1 MLYEF
6 HVRRAARDRYQFDQ
20 SLFALNGNVVFAN
33 FYAARVFAQRINQ
46 QRDVVRNPDSA
57 VRASHLNALGL
68 LHETAHAVFRA
79 YRQRAGAPL
88 LANALT
94 FLATQVGPE
103 PLDKTLRAFVAEFP
117 PLPVYRGEVDAEAY
131 LRGATDGT
139 PHREAVLEEILLLW
153 LANQNP
159 AFTPFRELF
168 DDASLAEGTA
178 YHLLADRLY
187 RFFAAQPAVAADGAA
202 VPPGTPGAQNII
214 DVLLAPARA
223 APHSLEAQLE
233 YVRGAWGALIGDIVL
248 RLLGS
253 LDMIKEEEKPGFVG
267 DAGGGFGGGTPEF
280 GFSFDGGP
288 DAPASYPEVENF
300 TQDKDW
306 MPNLVLI
313 AKNAYVWLDQL
324 SKRYGRHI
332 ATLADIPDEEL
343 DALQRSGITGLWLI
357 GLWERSV
364 ASRRIKQMMGNEDAV
379 ASAYSLY
386 DYQIAQK
393 LGGEPACDNLRQRA
407 WRRGIR
413 LSSDMVPNH
422 VGIDGRWVIE
432 HPDWF
437 LSVPHPPY
445 PAYSFNGPD
454 LSTDA
459 RVGIFLEDHYYD
471 RSDAAVVFRRVD
483 RWSGDERFIYHGN
496 DGTSL
501 PWNDTAQLNYLSAEV
516 REGVI
521 QTILH
526 VARQFP
532 VIRFDA
538 AMTLAKKHIQRLWF
552 PEPGQGGAIASR
564 SEHALTRAQFDAL
577 IPEEFWREVVDR
589 CAVEAPDTLLLAEAF
604 WMMESYFVRTLGM
617 HRVYN
622 SAFMH
627 LLRDED
633 NARYRW
639 VMKNTLEFDP
649 EILKRYVN
657 FMNNPDEK
665 TAVEQFGKGDKYF
678 GIATLMA
685 TMPGLPMIGHGQIEG
700 FTEKYGMEY
709 QRAYYDEQPDEYLIE
724 RHRREIFPLLHRRW
738 LFAEVQHFLL
748 YDFYNAEGGVNE
760 DVFAYSNRSGD
771 ERSLVVCH
779 NRYASARGW
788 VRTSAAF
795 MARTGNGDERAI
807 TQRSL
812 GEGMQ
817 LPADA
822 ATFCIFRDHVSG
834 LEYIRSSAELADKGM
849 YVELHAYQYHVFLN
863 WQIVPDAAD
872 GRYARVHTHLGG
884 RGVPSVDEAMRE
896 LLLAPVRD
904 PYAALVNGASLRE
917 LLTQA
922 QSAERRAQP
931 TGAAFA
937 AGKTATGGAQPAASG
952 EASSTEDA
960 TQGRLAALL
969 EQIAKYR
976 TEHGNGADSAAADAP
991 DAAAVSTTIR
1001 ARLDAALAL
1010 IGDAMDATAVETA
1023 RRVVSTDVADAAPA
1037 AGGQPSAAGDRG
1049 TAVEP
1054 PSAVGGQAAAP
1065 SVLDSDTARG
1075 TLLVWALTH
1084 HLGAAAAPAA
1094 LAAEQSRS
1102 WIDEWLLG
1110 PIIRSALREINGD
1123 DGAAERGVAL
1133 VKLLTAHAG
1142 RVAGDAPAGAE
1153 ALLDALLAD
1162 RDAQQF
1168 IGVNRYND
1176 VVYFNKESFEQLVGW
1191 LEAAARALGAP
1202 ADADAAFTQLRRASV
1217 ESGYQLERLREV
1229 ARAA

>member
-46 QRDVVRNPDSA
+46 ARDVVRFPERA

-68 LHETAHAVFRA
+68 LHETAHALFRV
-79 YRQRAGAPL
+79 YRQRTGPQL

-94 FLATQVGPE
+94 FLATQLGPE
-103 PLDKTLRAFVAEFP
+103 SLDRTLRAFVDEFP
-117 PLPVYRGEVDAEAY
+117 PLPVYRGELSAEAY
-131 LRGATDGT
+131 LQGATDGA
-139 PHREAVLEEILLLW
+139 PHREAVLEELVLLW

-159 AFTPFRELF
+159 AFAPFRELF
-168 DDASLAEGTA
+168 DDASLAEGSA
-178 YHLLADRLY
+178 YRLLADRLY
-187 RFFAAQPAVAADGAA
+187 RFFAAQPSVAPDGTPVAAGS
-202 VPPGTPGAQNII
+202 PGAQNII
-214 DVLLAPARA
+214 DLLLAPARA

-233 YVRGAWGALIGDIVL
+233 YVRGAWGALIGDVVL

-253 LDMIKEEEKPGFVG
+253 IDMIKEEEKPGFVG
-267 DAGGGFGGGTPEF
+267 DAGGGFGGGTPSF
-280 GFSFDGGP
+280 DFSFAPGA
-288 DAPASYPEVENF
+288 DAPAGYPEVENF

-343 DALQRSGITGLWLI
+343 DTLQRSGITGLWLI

-386 DYQIAQK
+386 DYQIAAK
-393 LGGEPACDNLRQRA
+393 LGGEAACDNLRQRA

-445 PAYSFNGPD
+445 PSYTFNGPD
-454 LSTDA
+454 LSTDS

-678 GIATLMA
+678 GVATVMA

-700 FTEKYGMEY
+700 FAEKYGMEY
-709 QRAYYDEQPDEYLIE
+709 QRAYYDEQPDEYLVE

-748 YDFYNAEGGVNE
+748 YDFYSAEGGVNE
-760 DVFAYSNRSGD
+760 DVFAYSNRAGG
-771 ERSLVVCH
+771 ERSLVVYH

-788 VRTSAAF
+788 IRTSAAF
-795 MARTGNGDERAI
+795 MARTGSGDERAL

-812 GEGMQ
+812 GEGME
-817 LPADA
+817 LPADG
-822 ATFCIFRDHVSG
+822 ATFCIFRDHISG
-834 LEYIRSSAELADKGM
+834 LEYIRSSAELAEKGM

-872 GRYARVHTHLGG
+872 GRYARVHAHLGG
-884 RGVPSVDEAMRE
+884 RGVPSVDTAMRE
-896 LLLAPVRD
+896 LLLAPVRE
-904 PYAALVNGASLRE
+904 PYAALVSAPSLRE
-917 LLTQA
+917 LIGRA
-922 QSAERRAQP
+922 SAPGVAEKTITSVAE
-931 TGAAFA
+931 AA
-937 AGKTATGGAQPAASG
+937 PSG
-952 EASSTEDA
+952 EAPLADDP

-969 EQIAKYR
+969 EQIAKFR
-976 TEHGNGADSAAADAP
+976 IDQSTDAELAAGDAADGADADA
-991 DAAAVSTTIR
+991 VSATIL

-1010 IGDAMDATAVETA
+1010 IGAADDTA
-1023 RRVVSTDVADAAPA
+1023 REVMVDDGAADGVAAVPAPLPDAAAPTA
-1037 AGGQPSAAGDRG
+1037 DNQPSAA
-1049 TAVEP
+1049 
-1054 PSAVGGQAAAP
+1054 GGQAAAP
-1065 SVLDSDTARG
+1065 AVLNTDAARG
-1075 TLLVWALTH
+1075 TLLAWALTH
-1084 HLGAAAAPAA
+1084 HLGAIAVPAP

-1102 WIDEWLLG
+1102 WIDEWLLA
-1110 PIIRSALREINGD
+1110 PIVRGALRDLDGD
-1123 DGAAERGVAL
+1123 DAAAERGAAL
-1133 VKLLTAHAG
+1133 VGLLTSHA
-1142 RVAGDAPAGAE
+1142 APAIADEAPGPG

-1162 RDAQQF
+1162 RAAQQF

-1176 VVYFNKESFEQLVGW
+1176 VVYFNKESFELLIGW
-1191 LEAAARALGAP
+1191 LRAAARVLGAP
-1202 ADADAAFTQLRRASV
+1202 AQADAAYAQLARAAG
-1217 ESGYQLERLREV
+1217 ESGYQVERLRALARGGV
-1229 ARAA
+1229 AA